1 MVVIISYSSNTSA
14 PYNYGGFVIDR
25 DGILIIYFLPV
36 GLPAW
41 DFE

>member
-14 PYNYGGFVIDR
+14 PYNYGGFCYR
-25 DGILIIYFLPV
+25 DGIFIIYFLLV